1 MTTPGTLTSRS
12 TAASDA
18 AALALGALLFA
29 TAGPAEGQ
37 VEAQAEAQA
46 PAQPLGPVIDAPVQP
61 PGGDGAAGL
70 GSPVLTLDQDALF
83 SGSAFGQR
91 VQQELQRDR
100 AALAQENR
108 RIEAELVEEELAL
121 TQQRETT
128 EPEEFAELANAFD
141 RKVQQVRETQDG
153 KSILLQQRL
162 ERERQTFLAE
172 AGPVI
177 ATLVQRRGA
186 YVVLDR
192 SVILLSFE
200 GVDITEEAI
209 AAIDAAIGS
218 GSSEKLAPPAQLS
231 RPNGEGE

>member
-1 MTTPGTLTSRS
+1 M
-12 TAASDA
+12 
-18 AALALGALLFA
+18 
-29 TAGPAEGQ
+29 GPV
-37 VEAQAEAQA
+37 VEAPGPPVAAED
-46 PAQPLGPVIDAPVQP
+46 PAA
-61 PGGDGAAGL
+61 L

-91 VQQELQRDR
+91 VQQALQRDR

-128 EPEEFAELANAFD
+128 PPEEFAELANAFD

-153 KSILLQQRL
+153 KSIQLQQRL
-162 ERERQTFLAE
+162 EQERQTFLAE

-177 ATLVQRRGA
+177 ATLVRRRGA
-186 YVVLDR
+186 FVVLDR

-231 RPNGEGE
+231 RPDGEGE